1 VDYSNTRGDL
11 HRPRDQWLS
20 AGRILTFTA
29 IRSQTK
35 KPGQKPGFDFG
46 LPRLSAQPFS
56 TPIALGVFTQRTK
69 CQGGITSERAVLHND
84 RLWNRSYQVTN
95 QRRVRQHGVTTTQA
109 LQAQLRARSDTRRY
123 APRAPPRIVRQN
135 RCRCNG
141 AGALPRPRAGDQSRP
156 QR

>member
-29 IRSQTK
+29 IRWQTK
-35 KPGQKPGFDFG
+35 KPGQKPGFDFD
-46 LPRLSAQPFS
+46 LPRFKRTAIHTHSAWRVYS
-56 TPIALGVFTQRTK
+56 ENK

-84 RLWNRSYQVTN
+84 RLWNGSYQVTN
-95 QRRVRQHGVTTTQA
+95 QRRVMQHGVTTTQA

-141 AGALPRPRAGDQSRP
+141 VGALPRPRAGDQSRP

>member
-35 KPGQKPGFDFG
+35 SPVKSRALIWSSEVKRTAIQHTH
-46 LPRLSAQPFS
+46 SAWRVYS
-56 TPIALGVFTQRTK
+56 ENK

-84 RLWNRSYQVTN
+84 RLRNGSYQVTN
-95 QRRVRQHGVTTTQA
+95 QRRVMQHGVTTTQA